1 MNRGTDS
8 DTTLGSPLILS
19 LSLFFFSSSSISGV
33 VPTLPAGQVTRTNN
47 ASSSPT
53 YREPI
58 YRHMMSSFS
67 VLYSSE
73 NLFSSVSLRKKNGVF
88 L

>member
-19 LSLFFFSSSSISGV
+19 LSLFFSSSSISEV
-33 VPTLPAGQVTRTNN
+33 VPTLPVGQVTRTNN